1 MKKKRLQKLDKKGYS
16 LIEVLVAF
24 MILILASQILLLGI
38 SFTKKMDL
46 RTNQIETMRRE
57 VGRSFYEESS
67 VISGTLRMKL
77 ENGEILEKPGFLY
90 AGDETERI
98 VPVKYLWTEE
108 PEWKE
113 DLGE

>member
-1 MKKKRLQKLDKKGYS
+1 
-16 LIEVLVAF
+16 
-24 MILILASQILLLGI
+24 
-38 SFTKKMDL
+38 
-46 RTNQIETMRRE
+46 
-57 VGRSFYEESS
+57 
-67 VISGTLRMKL
+67 MKL